1 MRSTS
6 VPMSVMAAESLT
18 AVSWRV
24 TVCRK
29 MMAIKPAR
37 ILAIMRNFWRQ

>member
-29 MMAIKPAR
+29 MLAIRPAR
-37 ILAIMRNFWRQ
+37 ILVIMRNVWRQ